1 MQIPFRVTSLT
12 SSHDTP
18 FESDCKR
25 PSPRRGVVAWSC
37 GHWRSVPK
45 GAVAASTP
53 KRPKETHHMAT
64 AMKQD
69 TPASPPLDLKRG
81 GEGWRPKPGAEVR
94 GILRSINRGWS
105 DWADNYYPILT
116 IEQDDGKLVDVHCFH
131 AVLLNRVLTLKPNV
145 GEYVGV
151 KFHGQE

>member
-1 MQIPFRVTSLT
+1 
-12 SSHDTP
+12 
-18 FESDCKR
+18 
-25 PSPRRGVVAWSC
+25 
-37 GHWRSVPK
+37 
-45 GAVAASTP
+45 
-53 KRPKETHHMAT
+53 MAT

-151 KFHGQE
+151 KFHGQEPSKDGKRTVSLYSFDVSRPDAESGDPYAGFAEPNHGEPESE